1 MDLPT
6 IHLIVARG
14 FSAFTLIVTLLAA
27 YRLIRRERLG
37 PDFWGAVVIG
47 EGLVAVQAILGVVLL
62 IMGGQPGRGEIHYLY
77 GALTLLAWPAAWSYA
92 RHQESRET
100 LIWMLVSAFL
110 FALSIRAMTT
120 GGV

>member
-1 MDLPT
+1 MDLPALHT
-6 IHLIVARG
+6 IVARA

-47 EGLVAVQAILGVVLL
+47 EGLVALQAILGIALL
-62 IMGGQPGRGEIHYLY
+62 VMGGQPARGEIHYLY
-77 GALTLLAWPAAWSYA
+77 GVLTLLSWPAAWSYA
-92 RHQESRET
+92 RNQEDRET

-110 FALSIRAMTT
+110 FALSLRATLT
-120 GGV
+120 GAG